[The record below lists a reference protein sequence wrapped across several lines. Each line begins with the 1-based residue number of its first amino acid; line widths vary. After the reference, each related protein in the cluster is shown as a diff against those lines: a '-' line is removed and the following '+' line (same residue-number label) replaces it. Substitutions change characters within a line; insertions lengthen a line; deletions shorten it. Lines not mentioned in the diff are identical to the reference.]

1 MRSLFLRKGTFLKDF
16 VLASRFIYDLC
27 RIYRWHANNEVAYY
41 NLLFS
46 VAISAAPL
54 TVLEL
59 GTGPGLS
66 SLAFIRTLQ
75 YYNSLREQKG
85 VLHTCDLNP
94 ATLKPLKHF
103 GDIVQT
109 YLMSTDDLATRWA
122 EYKIPIDLIYIDA
135 DHSHEQ
141 SLKDFENFATYLKP
155 NGLILMH
162 DTFPLSEGHEQLH
175 LSGTVYKTAE
185 HIKKE
190 YSDEFEIMTVPHLC
204 GVSLVRKKGPKYF

>member
-1 MRSLFLRKGTFLKDF
+1 MRSLFLRKDTFSKDIT
-16 VLASRFIYDLC
+16 LASHFLYDLF
-27 RIYRWHANNEVAYY
+27 RLYRWHANNEVAYY

-46 VAISAAPL
+46 VAISAAPF

-75 YYNSLREQKG
+75 YYNSLRKQKG
-85 VLHTCDLNP
+85 VLHTCDLNS
-94 ATLKPLKHF
+94 ATLEPLKHF

-109 YLMSTDDLATRWA
+109 HLMSTDDLAIQWA
-122 EYKIPIDLIYIDA
+122 EHKTPIDLIYIDA

-141 SLKDFENFATYLKP
+141 SLKDFENFATFLKP

-162 DTFPLSEGHEQLH
+162 DTFPLTEGYEQLQ
-175 LSGTVYKTAE
+175 LSGTVYKTAQY
-185 HIKKE
+185 IKKH
-190 YSDEFEIMTVPHLC
+190 YRDEFEIMTVPYLC
-204 GVSLVRKKGPKYF
+204 GISLLRKKGAEYF